1 MLKLHRLEIS
11 GFKSFVDPVSL
22 DFSGGITAIVGPNGC
37 GKSNV
42 CDAITWALGEQS
54 AKSMRGDTMED
65 VIFNGSESRRPL
77 GIAEVTLSLAG
88 SETDDSI
95 DAIENGQLV
104 LSRRVLRTGESQY
117 RLNGKLVRLKD
128 FRDLLMGTG
137 LGLRAYSVIEQGKI
151 GMILSGKPQERRKLI
166 EEAAGLTRYRARKKV
181 AELKLEEATANLLRL
196 NDIVDEI
203 ERNLRSLRRQ
213 AGAARRYQEKHG
225 EMRRLLEA
233 TLVGGFAAIDA
244 ELTQVR
250 GRIGSAQDADAG
262 LAASLHR
269 HDADLVASRE
279 SLDAFNDALA
289 ARHKV
294 HAETVARI
302 EGRQQFLKGAR
313 QTVEEI
319 QSQLASGESA
329 ARGRDEQLAAA
340 RTALA
345 EVSAHRAGVAA
356 QRQSLAALVAQDDRA
371 IAAAHAEVQQTET
384 ALETLRGQLLASLDE
399 TNRLR
404 NGLHREQ
411 IESEKGSYQKGR
423 LSEQLGLWSS
433 EIDQASSA
441 LAGAREKVRALLAEL
456 DTQQESLLAAQNEAT
471 ATRTSLATAR
481 EAENRL
487 DRELAG
493 TRQRWQVLE
502 ELAAAQSDRQ
512 ALWRRELDTAGL
524 SSPRFLGERLR
535 PLAGWE
541 RSLDLFLG
549 EMEDAVLLD
558 DEASTLALA
567 SQLSASGVAGRF
579 LVPVTEL
586 ASDEGTRDLADAA
599 IVSDLGRALGLPEA
613 LARALPPAYLVLS
626 REDAVRLARRHPGVA
641 FLSPDR
647 LWAQGGLLHV
657 QGEQAQPGRLARQ
670 SEAAVLAARL
680 PSIEGQL
687 AETRDAVA
695 GLDEVLATAEA
706 ALAEKRAD
714 NGRLRE
720 RLAADKAHLDSLE
733 KRHQRLA
740 VEADTLRTESAEVER
755 ELVRVAERERTLAGD
770 LERAAARHAD
780 LERSFDARQGEVDAR
795 RARREALGAEG
806 ASRRGQLNLL
816 DERLANHDREMSRLE
831 RLVSEGARQDTAW
844 SEQAGRLAQRR
855 QSLLGDIA
863 NAATELQEAL
873 LRQASLETALT
884 SEQETLDSR
893 RLALRDLEQGSRRFA
908 EQREGLRGTLEEL
921 RIRAATRR
929 QEAEH
934 LAASYREEFHAEM
947 PVAGVE
953 IPPNLAELQ
962 AGLLRARDAIE
973 RLGPVN
979 VLAAGEFGEQEERHA
994 FLTAQRADV
1003 AQSVDSLKRT
1013 IREINET
1020 SSARFLETFKEVNQ
1034 NFGRT
1039 FSQLFRG
1046 GEAEMRLLDEE
1057 DLLESGIEIVARP
1070 PGKRLQN
1077 LMLLSGG
1084 EKALT
1089 AIALLFALFRSK
1101 PSPFCILDE
1110 VDAPLD
1116 EINTLRFVEVLRQM
1130 SKDTQFIM
1138 VTHNK
1143 LSMEVAATL
1152 YGVTMEERGV
1162 SKLVAV
1168 QLEDVHPE
1176 EAVATA

>member
-11 GFKSFVDPVSL
+11 GFKSFVDPVAL
-22 DFSGGITAIVGPNGC
+22 DFSDGITAVVGPNGC

-54 AKSMRGDTMED
+54 AKTMRGDTMED

-77 GIAEVTLSLAG
+77 GMAEVTLTLAG
-88 SETDDSI
+88 HENDE
-95 DAIENGQLV
+95 AIENGRLV

-166 EEAAGLTRYRARKKV
+166 EEAAGVTRYRTRKKI
-181 AELKLEEATANLLRL
+181 AEVKLEEATANLLRL

-213 AGAARRYQEKHG
+213 AGAARRYQEKHA
-225 EMRRLLEA
+225 ELRRLLEA
-233 TLVGGFAAIDA
+233 TLTGGFAAIEAERATLRKRIGTTQDA
-244 ELTQVR
+244 EARL
-250 GRIGSAQDADAG
+250 AG
-262 LAASLHR
+262 ALHR
-269 HDADLVASRE
+269 HDADLAASRE
-279 SLDAFNDALA
+279 ALDAFNDALA
-289 ARHKV
+289 AKHRT
-294 HAETVARI
+294 HAETVALI
-302 EGRQQFLKGAR
+302 EGRQQFVRGAR

-319 QSQLASGESA
+319 LSQLAAGESA
-329 ARGRDEQLAAA
+329 SRSRQQELNAARAAA
-340 RTALA
+340 S
-345 EVSAHRAGVAA
+345 EVANQRAVVAA
-356 QRQSLAALVAQDDRA
+356 QREALAARVAADDRA
-371 IAAAHAEVQQTET
+371 IAAAHAEVQQTEA
-384 ALETLRGQLLASLDE
+384 ALETLRGQLLASLSE
-399 TNRLR
+399 TNELR
-404 NGLHREQ
+404 NSLHREQ
-411 IESEKGSYQKGR
+411 IESEKGSYQKTR
-423 LSEQLGLWSS
+423 LTDQLGLWST
-433 EIDQASSA
+433 EIDQAANALSSA
-441 LAGAREKVRALLAEL
+441 RQEVQTQLAEL
-456 DTQQESLLAAQNEAT
+456 EAQQRSLLAAESEAA
-471 ATRTSLATAR
+471 ATRAGLAEAR
-481 EAENRL
+481 EAVNRL
-487 DRELAG
+487 DRELAN
-493 TRQRWQVLE
+493 TRQRRQVLA
-502 ELAAAQSDRQ
+502 ELAGAESDRQ
-512 ALWRRELDTAGL
+512 QNWRRELDSAGL
-524 SSPRFLGERLR
+524 SSPAFLGERLR

-558 DEASTLALA
+558 DASSTLALA
-567 SQLSASGVAGRF
+567 SRLSASGVAGRL
-579 LVPVTEL
+579 LVPL
-586 ASDEGTRDLADAA
+586 GARGSADASRALSDPA
-599 IVSDLGRALGLPEA
+599 IVADLGSALGLPEELA
-613 LARALPPAYLVLS
+613 LALPPAYLVLS
-626 REDAVRLARRHPGVA
+626 REDAVRLARQHSGVA

-657 QGEQAQPGRLARQ
+657 QGERAQPGRLARQ
-670 SEAAVLAARL
+670 SEAVTLASSLPLIEGELDETRILAAGL
-680 PSIEGQL
+680 EQNL
-687 AETRDAVA
+687 TVAEERVA
-695 GLDEVLATAEA
+695 RERA
-706 ALAEKRAD
+706 AI
-714 NGRLRE
+714 GRLRE
-720 RLAADKAHLDSLE
+720 RLAADRAHLESLE
-733 KRHQRLA
+733 NRHQRLA

-755 ELVRVAERERTLAGD
+755 ELLRVAERERTLRAD
-770 LERAAARHAD
+770 VERANQRHAE
-780 LERSFDARQGEVDAR
+780 LAHAFDTRQGEVDAR
-795 RARREALGAEG
+795 RARREALGSEG

-816 DERLANHDREMSRLE
+816 DERQANHDRELARLE
-831 RLVSEGARQDTAW
+831 RLVRESERLDAAW
-844 SEQAGRLAQRR
+844 AAQAQRISER
-855 QSLLGDIA
+855 RSTLVAGIDSA
-863 NAATELQEAL
+863 ETELQAAL
-873 LRQASLETALT
+873 IRQAGLETALAG
-884 SEQETLDSR
+884 EQETLDGR
-893 RLALRDLEQGSRRFA
+893 RLALRDLEEGAKRYAA
-908 EQREGLRGTLEEL
+908 EREVARGALEEL
-921 RIRAATRR
+921 RIRAATLR

-934 LAASYREEFHAEM
+934 LATSYREEFHAEM
-947 PVAGVE
+947 PTALGE
-953 IPPNLAELQ
+953 IPSNLAELQ
-962 AGLLRARDAIE
+962 AGVVRAKEAIE
-973 RLGPVN
+973 KLGPVN

-994 FLTAQRADV
+994 FLTAQRTDV

-1020 SSARFLETFKEVNQ
+1020 SSARFLETFKEVNE
-1034 NFGRT
+1034 NFGKT

-1046 GEAEMRLLDEE
+1046 GEAEMRLLDDE

-1089 AIALLFALFRSK
+1089 AIALLFALFRTK

-1116 EINTLRFVEVLRQM
+1116 DINTLRFVEVLRQM
-1130 SKDTQFIM
+1130 ANETQFIV